1 MNAASS
7 PEAIARVGDVELC
20 YQTIGEPGDPPMLMV
35 MGLAAQMYWWP
46 DGLCDLLARRGFRLI
61 RFDNRDCGGSSVL
74 DALGA
79 PSLEA
84 TLAGADGAA
93 PYTLSELAD
102 DAAGLLDALG
112 IDAAHLVGASMGA
125 MIAQALAIEHPDRV
139 LSLASIM
146 GTTGERSVGRP
157 TAEAQQVLM
166 RTPPLDDRI
175 AYVESVAAA
184 RGVIGSH
191 GLERDEAWTREIAGR
206 SFDRGVRPEGT
217 LRQLVAIIASGDRT
231 AALRSLRIPT
241 VVVHGTDDALID
253 VSGGRATAAAIPGA
267 ELVLLEGMGHDLPPA
282 AWGPIA
288 DAIAAN
294 AARADG

>member
-1 MNAASS
+1 MRGASP
-7 PEAIARVGDVELC
+7 PEAIARVGEVELC
-20 YQTIGEPGDPPMLMV
+20 YQTIGKPRDPPMLMI

-46 DGLCDLLARRGFRLI
+46 DGLCNLLVRRGLRLI

-74 DALGA
+74 DALGV
-79 PSLEA
+79 PSLQA
-84 TLAGADGAA
+84 ALAGADGAA
-93 PYTLSELAD
+93 PYTLSKLAGD
-102 DAAGLLDALG
+102 TVGLLDALG
-112 IDAAHLVGASMGA
+112 IAAAHVVGASMGA

-157 TAEAQQVLM
+157 TPAAQEVLM
-166 RTPPLDDRI
+166 RAPPLDDRG

-184 RGVIGSH
+184 RAVIGSH
-191 GLERDEAWTREIAGR
+191 GLERDEAWTREIAER
-206 SFDRGVRPEGT
+206 SFDRGVRPDGT

-231 AALRSLRIPT
+231 AALRRLRVPT

-253 VSGGRATAAAIPGA
+253 ASGGRATAAAIPGA
-267 ELVLLEGMGHDLPPA
+267 ELVLIDGMGHDLPPS
-282 AWGPIA
+282 AWGQIA

-294 AARADG
+294 AARAGC

>member
-1 MNAASS
+1 MTLSSS
-7 PEAIARVGDVELC
+7 PEAIARVGEVELC
-20 YQTIGEPGDPPMLMV
+20 YQAIGEERDPPMLMV

-46 DGLCDLLARRGFRLI
+46 DGFCDLLARRDFRLI
-61 RFDNRDCGGSSVL
+61 RFDNRDCGASSVL
-74 DALGA
+74 DALGS

-84 TLAGADGAA
+84 ALAGAGAA

-102 DAAGLLDALG
+102 DAAGLLDFLA
-112 IDAAHLVGASMGA
+112 IDTAHIVGASMGA

-166 RTPPLDDRI
+166 TPPPLDDRVG
-175 AYVESVAAA
+175 YVESVAAA

-191 GLERDEAWTREIAGR
+191 GLERDEGR

-217 LRQLVAIIASGDRT
+217 LRQLVAIVASGDRT
-231 AALRSLRIPT
+231 AALRRLRVPT
-241 VVVHGTDDALID
+241 VVIHGTEDALID

-267 ELVLLEGMGHDLPPA
+267 ELVLVDGMGHDLPPA
-282 AWGPIA
+282 AWAPIV

-294 AARADG
+294 AARACP

>member
-1 MNAASS
+1 MSIASS
-7 PEAIARVGDVELC
+7 PEAIARVGEVELC

-61 RFDNRDCGGSSVL
+61 RFDNRDCGASSVL
-74 DALGA
+74 DALGT

-84 TLAGADGAA
+84 ALAGAGAA

-102 DAAGLLDALG
+102 DAAGLLDFLA
-112 IDAAHLVGASMGA
+112 IDAAHVVGASMGA

-157 TAEAQQVLM
+157 TAEAQEVLM
-166 RTPPLDDRI
+166 TPPPLDDRV
-175 AYVESVAAA
+175 AYIESVAAA
-184 RGVIGSH
+184 RGVIGSP
-191 GLERDEAWTREIAGR
+191 GIDRDEAWTREIAGR

-217 LRQLVAIIASGDRT
+217 LRQLVAIVASGDRT
-231 AALRSLRIPT
+231 AALGRLRVPT

-267 ELVLLEGMGHDLPPA
+267 ELVLVDGMGHDLPPA
-282 AWGPIA
+282 AWAPIA

-294 AARADG
+294 AARAGP

>member
-1 MNAASS
+1 VRGASS
-7 PEAIARVGDVELC
+7 PEAIERAGEVELC

-46 DGLCDLLARRGFRLI
+46 DGLCDLLVRHGFRLI

-79 PSLEA
+79 PSLQA
-84 TLAGADGAA
+84 ALAGADGAA
-93 PYTLSELAD
+93 PYTLSELAG
-102 DAAGLLDALG
+102 DAVRLLDALG
-112 IDAAHLVGASMGA
+112 IAAAHVVGASMGA

-157 TAEAQQVLM
+157 TAAAQEVLM
-166 RTPPLDDRI
+166 RAPPLDDRD
-175 AYVESVAAA
+175 AYVESVVAA
-184 RGVIGSH
+184 RAVIGSH

-206 SFDRGVRPEGT
+206 SFDRGVRPDGT

-231 AALRSLRIPT
+231 AALRRLLVPT
-241 VVVHGTDDALID
+241 VVIHGTDDALID
-253 VSGGRATAAAIPGA
+253 ASGGRATAAAIPGA
-267 ELVLLEGMGHDLPPA
+267 DFVLIEGMGHDLPPA
-282 AWGPIA
+282 AWGQIT
-288 DAIAAN
+288 DAITAN
-294 AARADG
+294 AARAGC